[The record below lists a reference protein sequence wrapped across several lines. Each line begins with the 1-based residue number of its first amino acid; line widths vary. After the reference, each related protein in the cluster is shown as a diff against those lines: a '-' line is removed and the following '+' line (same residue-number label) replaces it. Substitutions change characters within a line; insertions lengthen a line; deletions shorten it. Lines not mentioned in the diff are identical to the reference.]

1 MNADAVQLEQ
11 RVLILPPTRKDGE
24 VTCALLQKA
33 GLDCAVCA
41 DPTELAREIL
51 RGAGAV
57 LLTEKF
63 IAAAD
68 SQAVLDALSQ
78 QEAWSDLPIV
88 MLIQGGTPSGKAA
101 RVLASLR
108 NVTLL
113 ERPAPTRT
121 VVSTVESALRARQ
134 RQYQIREQLREIR
147 QGEAAMRGLQ
157 EQYQFAIEASQL
169 GTFHCTIPLGK
180 IQWNQRCKAHFWLK
194 PDAEVDFDL
203 FYSILH
209 PDDRERTRAAVEACV
224 NNDQPYDIEYRT
236 VSPVGDIRWIRATGR
251 TFFDASGRASHF
263 DGTTRDITQQKV
275 AEAALRETQKRFE
288 AMANSIP
295 QLAWMARA
303 DGWIFWYNQ
312 RWHDYC
318 GTTEADMHGWGWTS
332 VHDPHELPRVIDKW
346 QRCLASGE
354 PWEDTFP
361 LRRHDGEFR
370 WHLSRAFPF
379 RDEQGKIQLWFGTN
393 TDVTQQRAQAQEWQ
407 HLLESEQAA
416 RREAERANLM
426 KDEFLAT
433 LSHELRTPLSAIF
446 GWAQILKMRASDPQQ
461 VAEAVDII
469 DRNVRVQTQ
478 LIEDLLDMS
487 RIISGKIR
495 LDVQHIELP
504 EVIRAAVE
512 AVRPAIDAKGIRLE
526 QVVDP
531 RVGAVS
537 GDFGRLQQVLWNLLT
552 NAVKFTPKE
561 GRIHVLAERVN
572 SHIEVS
578 ISDTGEGIDPEFLP
592 HIFQRFSQADGSITR
607 HHGGL
612 GLGLSIVKSL
622 VELHGGS
629 VRADSAGHGQGAT
642 FTVRL
647 PLRPVKHEDDSAT
660 HPRVAISAP
669 IVHPDLAKLRGVRV
683 LVVDDEPDA
692 RELMKRFLSH
702 SQAVPVLAASAAEA
716 EQLLS
721 TLHPDV
727 IISDIGMPGE
737 DGYQFMRHVRH
748 SGVKAPAIA
757 LTAFARAEDR
767 VRSLQAGFQAHLPKP
782 FEPAELLAMIIR
794 LHESCRTT

>member
-1 MNADAVQLEQ
+1 VSGEGTKLEQ
-11 RVLILPPTRKDGE
+11 RVLILPPTRKDGQ
-24 VTCALLQKA
+24 VTCALLEKA
-33 GLDCAVCA
+33 GLECVACA
-41 DPTELAREIL
+41 DPPELAREIL

-63 IAAAD
+63 AVARD
-68 SQAVLDALSQ
+68 SEAVLAALAQ
-78 QEAWSDLPIV
+78 QATWSDLPLV
-88 MLIQGGTPSGKAA
+88 MLIHGGAPSASA
-101 RVLASLR
+101 QRVLTLLR

-121 VVSTVESALRARQ
+121 VVSAVEAALRARQ

-147 QGEAAMRGLQ
+147 HAEAAMRDLQ
-157 EQYQFAIEASQL
+157 EQYQFAIDASEL
-169 GTFHCTIPLGK
+169 GTFHCVIPLGK
-180 IQWNQRCKAHFWLK
+180 IQWNDRCKAHFWLK
-194 PDAEVDFDL
+194 PDAEVDLDL
-203 FYSILH
+203 FYAILH
-209 PDDRERTRAAVEACV
+209 PADRGRTRAAIEACV
-224 NNDQPYDIEYRT
+224 GQDKPYEIEYRT
-236 VSPVGDIRWIRATGR
+236 VSPLGDVRWIRATGR
-251 TFFDASGRASHF
+251 TFFDAAGRPTHF
-263 DGTTRDITQQKV
+263 DGTTRDITQKRV
-275 AEAALRETQKRFE
+275 AQEALRETQERFE

-295 QLAWMARA
+295 QLAWMARS
-303 DGWIFWYNQ
+303 DGWIFWFNR

-318 GTTEADMHGWGWTS
+318 GTTESNMHGWGWTS
-332 VHDPHELPRVIDKW
+332 VVEPHELPRVIDRW
-346 QRCLASGE
+346 QRALASGE
-354 PWEDTFP
+354 AWDDTFP

-379 RDEQGKIQLWFGTN
+379 RDAEGRIQLWFGTN
-393 TDVTQQRAQAQEWQ
+393 TDVTDQRARAQERQ
-407 HLLESEQAA
+407 QLLESEQAA
-416 RREAERANLM
+416 RRAAERANLM

-446 GWAQILKMRASDPQQ
+446 GWAQILKMSASDPQQ
-461 VAEAVDII
+461 VAEAVDVI
-469 DRNVRVQTQ
+469 DRNVRMQTQ

-495 LDVQHIELP
+495 LDVQHVELP

-512 AVRPAIDAKGIRLE
+512 AVKPAIDAKGIRLE

-531 RVGAVS
+531 RLGAVS

-561 GRIHVLAERVN
+561 GRIHVLAECVN
-572 SHIEVS
+572 SHVEVS
-578 ISDTGEGIDPEFLP
+578 VSDSGEGIDPEFLP

-607 HHGGL
+607 RHGGL

-647 PLRPVKHEDDSAT
+647 PLRAARLNNEPVA
-660 HPRVAISAP
+660 HPRTP
-669 IVHPDLAKLRGVRV
+669 GPLPLVHPDLIKLRGVTV
-683 LVVDDEPDA
+683 LIVDDEPDA
-692 RELMKRFLSH
+692 RELMKRFLINSE
-702 SQAVPVLAASAAEA
+702 ALPVLAASAAEA
-716 EQLLS
+716 EQLL
-721 TLHPDV
+721 TTMQPDV

-737 DGYQFMRHVRH
+737 DGYEFMRHVRH
-748 SGVKAPAIA
+748 NGVKAPAIA

-782 FEPAELLAMIIR
+782 VEPAELLAMIIR
-794 LHESCRTT
+794 LHESCRGV